1 MRTLRTRILI
11 GYGIIVVMMAAGG
24 VITARIQH
32 QHLFD
37 AVDSRIQRIIDSPRF
52 IEKRIES
59 GRTGKPA
66 GAGLSDTYLGIINN
80 DGESPTTLSA
90 PDDDADFAPVT
101 AQLVV
106 GDPPRTISVSSGT
119 STHARAALFA
129 LQNGV
134 TAIVA
139 IPLTSTERSLSRL
152 TTTLVLVGLGVLLV
166 ISLLTV
172 WILLLGIRPI
182 RELTSAAHEVAIG
195 ESPDVDKVRTQSSE
209 ARDLK
214 SAINAL
220 ISKAKED
227 EDKMRRFV
235 ADASHELRTPLTT
248 LRGYASLLTSNA
260 SLDDST
266 RSDSLTRIS
275 EESLRMARLVDDLF
289 MLTRADTSQV
299 IEASQFDLT
308 ALIEDIAADLRVVQP
323 GRQIDVSSP
332 ATFAVVADRAL
343 ITQAILA
350 LTTNALRHTPP
361 SASLTIT
368 TSTSVDR
375 FRVEVTDTGPG
386 IPESHLPFLFDRF
399 YSVTTT
405 GSQAG
410 SGLGLAIVASI
421 IERHGGS
428 VGVSSVVGTGTTFW
442 FEIPNSKLD

>member
-11 GYGIIVVMMAAGG
+11 GYGIIVVMMAAGS
-24 VITARIQH
+24 VVTTRIQH
-32 QHLFD
+32 RHLFD

-106 GDPPRTISVSSGT
+106 GDPPRTIAVSSGT

-235 ADASHELRTPLTT
+235 ADASH
-248 LRGYASLLTSNA
+248 
-260 SLDDST
+260 
-266 RSDSLTRIS
+266 
-275 EESLRMARLVDDLF
+275 
-289 MLTRADTSQV
+289 
-299 IEASQFDLT
+299 
-308 ALIEDIAADLRVVQP
+308 
-323 GRQIDVSSP
+323 
-332 ATFAVVADRAL
+332 
-343 ITQAILA
+343 
-350 LTTNALRHTPP
+350 
-361 SASLTIT
+361 
-368 TSTSVDR
+368 
-375 FRVEVTDTGPG
+375 
-386 IPESHLPFLFDRF
+386 
-399 YSVTTT
+399 
-405 GSQAG
+405 
-410 SGLGLAIVASI
+410 
-421 IERHGGS
+421 
-428 VGVSSVVGTGTTFW
+428 
-442 FEIPNSKLD
+442 